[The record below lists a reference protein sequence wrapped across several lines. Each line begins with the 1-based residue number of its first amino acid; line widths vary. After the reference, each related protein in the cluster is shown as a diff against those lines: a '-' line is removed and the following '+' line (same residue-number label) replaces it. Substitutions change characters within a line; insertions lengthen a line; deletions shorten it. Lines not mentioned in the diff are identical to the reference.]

1 MSSWS
6 PTSASCGTSCPGRA
20 RSGRAPGASDASLD
34 PSQTP
39 THPGLGLAR
48 RITEGVKR
56 RSRLRDGS
64 RAAAAGVLRRASG
77 CRSRTCRSTSTT
89 RRPFLT
95 RCAAALR
102 TVPRGEVVT
111 YGELAA
117 LAGAPGAARAAGS
130 FCARS
135 HLSIFVPCH
144 RVVSAGGLGP
154 YGSYGTGYKRRL
166 LALEGYA
173 RSLTTSGRSSRRSA
187 PTNECDRL
195 AELSGLFHV
204 AGRAHLRGRGSVD
217 VHLDVSSSTVARRAF
232 ALLRA
237 CGVRSEIRTYPRRAF
252 DRATRY
258 QLHVE
263 GSEDAYATLHQAG
276 VLDRSH
282 RPLGR
287 PPNRVVARRCCAA
300 AYLRG
305 ALLGSGTLS
314 GPRGP
319 HLEIRTAE
327 ADGARFLAG
336 IAARLGGELHVQE
349 RSSHSTAYA
358 KGTEAIADVLVAAG
372 AVDLVLALEEQAV
385 LAATRADANR
395 LANADH
401 ANLVRTGRAAHA
413 QLEALHRL
421 DVDALPDDLREI
433 ALLRLRHPTASTAE
447 LARRCKP
454 GLSKAA
460 AYRRLRRLQEL
471 SQLVN

>member
-1 MSSWS
+1 ML
-6 PTSASCGTSCPGRA
+6 
-20 RSGRAPGASDASLD
+20 SDD
-34 PSQTP
+34 
-39 THPGLGLAR
+39 
-48 RITEGVKR
+48 
-56 RSRLRDGS
+56 LR
-64 RAAAAGVLRRASG
+64 
-77 CRSRTCRSTSTT
+77 
-89 RRPFLT
+89 
-95 RCAAALR
+95 
-102 TVPRGEVVT
+102 E
-111 YGELAA
+111 ELAA
-117 LAGAPGAARAAGS
+117 IAPAR
-130 FCARS
+130 
-135 HLSIFVPCH
+135 
-144 RVVSAGGLGP
+144 
-154 YGSYGTGYKRRL
+154 
-166 LALEGYA
+166 
-173 RSLTTSGRSSRRSA
+173 
-187 PTNECDRL
+187 ECDRL

-204 AGRAHLRGRGSVD
+204 AGRAHLRGLGSVD
-217 VHLDVSSSTVARRAF
+217 VHLDVSSPTVARRAF

-237 CGVRSEIRTYPRRAF
+237 VEVTSEIRTYSRRAF
-252 DRATRY
+252 DKSTRY

-263 GSEDAYATLHQAG
+263 GSGEAYATLSRAG
-276 VLDRSH
+276 VLDRAH

-287 PPNRVVARRCCAA
+287 PPRRVVARRCCAA

-327 ADGARFLAG
+327 AEGAEFLAG
-336 IAARLGGELHVQE
+336 LAARLGAELHVQG
-349 RSSHSTAYA
+349 RVSHATAYA

-372 AVDLVLALEEQAV
+372 AVDLVLGLEEQAV

-413 QLEALHRL
+413 QLEALARL

-454 GLSKAA
+454 GLSKAS

-471 SQLVN
+471 SRT